1 MNIVKFE
8 GEWGDFSFHV
18 ESGSIISVKD
28 ISLSVSIET
37 EDKTAKKTK
46 EKYVSKKNRN
56 PAEITMTGIFSKLLG
71 VDDVRAKSW
80 ELMNTIRLG
89 RKGYLYMG
97 DSKLIAPMVMGTNAK
112 IGKLEIDPGGSWSY
126 CEVSITFKQCSKYG
140 DGSSGKKKKR
150 KSGKKGSKKSSKK
163 SSKYGTGSLTL
174 DKSERK
180 MQLKKA
186 KENAKQAAKST
197 QKNAAQAS
205 ASIKNKA
212 KNTKNKIWQG

>member
-28 ISLSVSIET
+28 IGLSVSIET
-37 EDKTAKKTK
+37 KEETAKKTK

-56 PAEITMTGIFSKLLG
+56 PAEITMTGIFNKLLG

-80 ELMNTIRLG
+80 ELMNIIRLG

-112 IGKLEIDPGGSWSY
+112 TNKIEINPDGSWQY
-126 CEVSITFKQCSKYG
+126 CEVSITFKQCGKYG
-140 DGSSGKKKKR
+140 DNASGKKKKR
-150 KSGKKGSKKSSKK
+150 KSTRSGSKKTSKK
-163 SSKYGTGSLTL
+163 KGKGKIKDNKNTHFADHGELIKLTQGIN
-174 DKSERK
+174 KSA
-180 MQLKKA
+180 KA
-186 KENAKQAAKST
+186 
-197 QKNAAQAS
+197 AS
-205 ASIKNKA
+205 ANVKNKA